1 MMCGHA
7 APLCICRNSDRCQT
21 PVFVPPL
28 CRRNHPNKQVK
39 GRTLL
44 VGASSCSAEELLA
57 VAEASAAGTALW
69 KVKRQMKR
77 AEARTEKAARK
88 AGGGRGRE

>member
-1 MMCGHA
+1 MQDPCIQELIA
-7 APLCICRNSDRCQT
+7 TRLPWCATLLCTPLCH
-21 PVFVPPL
+21 
-28 CRRNHPNKQVK
+28 NHPNQVK

-69 KVKRQMKR
+69 KAKRQMKR
-77 AEARTEKAARK
+77 AEAAEARAEKAARK
-88 AGGGRGRE
+88 AGGRTGE